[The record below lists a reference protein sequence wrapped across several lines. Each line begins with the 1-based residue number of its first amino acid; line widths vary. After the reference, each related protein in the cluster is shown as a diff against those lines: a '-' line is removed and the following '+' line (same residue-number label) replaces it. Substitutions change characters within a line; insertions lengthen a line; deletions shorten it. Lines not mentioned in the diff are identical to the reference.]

1 MSMEQKNRIAALERA
16 VDELRAV
23 VVALQQLNAAPIEKR
38 KPGRPPK
45 NGA

>member
-1 MSMEQKNRIAALERA
+1 MSMEQKNRIAALERD
-16 VDELRAV
+16 VVELRAA
-23 VVALQQLNAAPIEKR
+23 VVALQQLNSAPVEKR